1 MLCSNKNLDVDE
13 LGQNVYS
20 LVLGQIFG
28 CTHDRM
34 ARMFLTFR
42 MSRDDLHI

>member
-1 MLCSNKNLDVDE
+1 MLYSNKNLDIDE

-28 CTHDRM
+28 YTHNRI
-34 ARMFLTFR
+34 ARMFLDI
-42 MSRDDLHI
+42 SNVKE